1 MYNNIS
7 YNISTNINK
16 QTNNNIMQDHAKQGY
31 TFGHLSLIWNLV
43 LDIPSGVATMRDC
56 KLGASQ
62 KRDLGTFLG
71 HLFFWV
77 SGVESPHI
85 FYTKK

>member
-1 MYNNIS
+1 
-7 YNISTNINK
+7 
-16 QTNNNIMQDHAKQGY
+16 MQDHAKQGY

-43 LDIPSGVATMRDC
+43 LDIPSGVAGASQKRDC

-77 SGVESPHI
+77 SGVESPLI
-85 FYTKK
+85 FYTKKKKRKN

>member
-1 MYNNIS
+1 
-7 YNISTNINK
+7 
-16 QTNNNIMQDHAKQGY
+16 MQDHAKQGY

-85 FYTKK
+85 FYTKKKEKIK